1 MLETLIRDLRQPEYI
16 HVLIN
21 PLPVYGLAISLVGLI
36 VALFLRS
43 RPAQVTAL
51 VLVLVT
57 AASAWPVAHYG
68 EEAEDRV
75 LAMADNDGQAWLE
88 AHAHRADNLI
98 YFFYAL
104 ALLSAA
110 AIFIP
115 MKWPKSAMPLT
126 IATLLLAIVSLGAGG
141 YIAYAGGKIR
151 HREFRN
157 EPPPPKKTQ
166 TEESS

>member
-21 PLPVYGLAISLVGLI
+21 PLPVYGLAIGLVGLI
-36 VALFLRS
+36 VALFLHS

-51 VLVLVT
+51 VLVFIT

-88 AHAHRADNLI
+88 AHAHRADNLV

-104 ALLSAA
+104 ALFSAA
-110 AIFIP
+110 AILFQFNCP
-115 MKWPKSAMPLT
+115 NPA
-126 IATLLLAIVSLGAGG
+126 LLL
-141 YIAYAGGKIR
+141 
-151 HREFRN
+151 
-157 EPPPPKKTQ
+157 
-166 TEESS
+166 